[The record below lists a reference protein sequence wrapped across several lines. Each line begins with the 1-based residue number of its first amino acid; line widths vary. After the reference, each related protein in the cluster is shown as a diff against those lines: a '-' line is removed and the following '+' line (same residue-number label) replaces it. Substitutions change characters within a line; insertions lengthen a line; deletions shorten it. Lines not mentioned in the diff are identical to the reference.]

1 MKFTSLH
8 ALLNLH
14 VHACFQTAT
23 QIVLFYTS
31 HFGLGIEKLVK
42 SKQAAVLYM
51 GFNRSV
57 PLHNAKLSPWER
69 EIGLHGQ

>member
-31 HFGLGIEKLVK
+31 HFGLGIEKPEL
-42 SKQAAVLYM
+42 L
-51 GFNRSV
+51 RS
-57 PLHNAKLSPWER
+57 
-69 EIGLHGQ
+69 GT

>member
-1 MKFTSLH
+1 MEFTSLH

-31 HFGLGIEKLVK
+31 HFGLGIEKPEL
-42 SKQAAVLYM
+42 L
-51 GFNRSV
+51 G
-57 PLHNAKLSPWER
+57 LER
-69 EIGLHGQ
+69 RPVELGVDLCHHASGQM